1 MKVYMS
7 AVNHVSKCL

>member
-7 AVNHVSKCL
+7 I